1 MKTQHIPNPSQRQ
14 IIVTSSGLKFA
25 DCDDY
30 LFQDE
35 YFTVRYEVPANFSYL
50 YPILN
55 VIPPISE
62 LLSIIKSKPN
72 QQVTTPDGAFYQSSH
87 RHADMFH
94 DSGIDHMNARFIN
107 EAMLCKTHLINI
119 LRALK

>member
-1 MKTQHIPNPSQRQ
+1 MKTQHITNPSQRQ

-35 YFTVRYEVPANFSYL
+35 YFTVKYEVPYNFSYL

-55 VIPPISE
+55 VIPPISK
-62 LLSIIKSKPN
+62 LLSMIKSKPN
-72 QQVTTPDGAFYQSSH
+72 QWVKTPDEAFYQSSH

-94 DSGIDHMNARFIN
+94 DSGIDYMNAGFIN
-107 EAMLCKTHLINI
+107 EAMFCKTHLINI